1 MALEHIDVVQ
11 LQPLQAVLHGVED
24 VLATEPVLVDV
35 ADRVWVDIRREA
47 LADALLDF
55 EVDLEV
61 GFG

>member
-1 MALEHIDVVQ
+1 M
-11 LQPLQAVLHGVED
+11 LHGVED

-35 ADRVWVDIRREA
+35 ADRVRVDIRREA